1 MKNILIIE
9 DDIEIVTLVKKLLSG
24 KNMNLFHTENA
35 EDAMEILVED
45 PRKFDTILLDKALPG
60 TDGIEL
66 IKKIKDELNN
76 ESFKIEILARTS

>member
-35 EDAMEILVED
+35 EDAYIIGDITLE
-45 PRKFDTILLDKALPG
+45 
-60 TDGIEL
+60 
-66 IKKIKDELNN
+66 
-76 ESFKIEILARTS
+76 